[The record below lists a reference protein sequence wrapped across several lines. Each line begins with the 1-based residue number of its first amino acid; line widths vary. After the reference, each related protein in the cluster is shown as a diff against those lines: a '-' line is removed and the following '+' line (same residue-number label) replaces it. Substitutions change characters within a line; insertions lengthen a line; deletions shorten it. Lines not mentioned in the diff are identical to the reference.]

1 VLRAGKAYDVS
12 NSEILVGFATT
23 VRDAGKASVVLVVF
37 DLEKAVRVCQAVG
50 LIPEF
55 PGVGARATGEKG
67 SRS

>member
-1 VLRAGKAYDVS
+1 MSK
-12 NSEILVGFATT
+12 SEIPIGYATT
-23 VRDAGKASVVLVVF
+23 VRDARKASVVLVVF

-67 SRS
+67 LRSCIN